1 MESCLSH
8 LECSYCGQQFGA
20 DQLQTTSPCCG
31 KVLLARYDLDRA
43 AATLTPSN
51 LAERPWTLWRYQ
63 ELLPIGDAAHIL
75 TLGEGGTPLLAAPR
89 LGRALGLNRLLVK
102 DEGQNPTGSFK
113 ARGLAVAVSRANE
126 LGASVLAIPSAGN
139 AAAAMA
145 AYAAHGG
152 LPAKAAMPRD
162 TPPAMIAEC
171 RAYGAEVTLV
181 DGLIDDCGALI
192 RERAATEGWFDLSTL
207 REPYRAEGKKTM
219 GLELAEQLGWRVPDA
234 IIYPTGGGTGIV
246 GMWKAFAELEALGL
260 IGPQRPRMIVVQA
273 ANCAP
278 LVRAFDQGERHAA
291 KWQQAT
297 TIAPGMRVPAA
308 IADYLILDAV
318 RASGGTAR
326 TVTDAELIEGAR
338 LLARHEGLLVSP
350 EAGATVAL
358 AQALVRD
365 GTLHPDEEVV
375 LFATGSGLKHPEL
388 MPELAG
394 KRASSSARSAA
405 MLA

>member
-1 MESCLSH
+1 MDSCLSH
-8 LECSYCGQQFGA
+8 LECSYCGRQFEA
-20 DQLQTTSPCCG
+20 DQLQTTSSCCG

-43 AATLTPSN
+43 TATLTPQR
-51 LAERPWTLWRYQ
+51 LAGRSWTLWRYR
-63 ELLPIGDAAHIL
+63 ELLPVRSGAHLL
-75 TLGEGGTPLLAAPR
+75 TLGEGGTPLLTAPR
-89 LGRALGLNRLLVK
+89 LGGAIGLNRLLVK

-113 ARGLAVAVSRANE
+113 ARGLSVAVSRAKE

-145 AYAAHGG
+145 AYAARGG
-152 LPAKAAMPRD
+152 LPAKVAMPRD

-171 RAYGAEVTLV
+171 AAYGAEVTLV

-192 RERAATEGWFDLSTL
+192 REQAATEGWFDVSTL
-207 REPYRAEGKKTM
+207 REPYRAEGKKSM

-234 IIYPTGGGTGIV
+234 IVYPTGGGTGIV
-246 GMWKAFAELEALGL
+246 GMWKAFAELEAMGM
-260 IGPQRPRMIVVQA
+260 IGAKRPRMIVVQA

-278 LVRAFDQGERHAA
+278 LVRAFERGERHAE
-291 KWQQAT
+291 KWQGAT

-326 TVTDAELIEGAR
+326 TVTDAELIEGSR
-338 LLARHEGLLVSP
+338 LLAQHEGLLVSP
-350 EAGATVAL
+350 ESGATVAL

-388 MPELAG
+388 FPEPAQ
-394 KRASSSARSAA
+394 ST
-405 MLA
+405 